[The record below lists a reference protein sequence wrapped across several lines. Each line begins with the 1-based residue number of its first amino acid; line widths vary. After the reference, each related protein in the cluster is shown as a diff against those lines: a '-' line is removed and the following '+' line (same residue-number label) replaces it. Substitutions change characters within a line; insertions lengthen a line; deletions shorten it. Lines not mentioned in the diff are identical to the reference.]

1 MVNNDLNKNMIVDYN
16 EKTLHISRTIILIY
30 FIVDSFY
37 DAILHYL
44 HSKIFNIVKYFLID

>member
-37 DAILHYL
+37 DAILH
-44 HSKIFNIVKYFLID
+44 